1 MDSRCALD
9 YPLRRAGYRRQIN
22 PMSNIMAVLL
32 DGIAQLEYD
41 RDRPLP
47 VHQAAYLDK
56 MDARM
61 DEGILV
67 GEETIE
73 SPELNQR
80 AQFVA
85 GNLVHAFNT
94 GDEQLAAAMC
104 SWLATRLP
112 DLKQVR
118 IRSGDDGE
126 VAIELV
132 FDEDYRRQVAVN
144 FTL

>member
-1 MDSRCALD
+1 M
-9 YPLRRAGYRRQIN
+9 GHV
-22 PMSNIMAVLL
+22 MAVLL
-32 DGIAQLEYD
+32 AGIAQLEYD

-61 DEGILV
+61 DEGILI
-67 GEETIE
+67 GEVTLE
-73 SPELNQR
+73 SPDLNQR

-85 GNLVHAFNT
+85 GHLVHALNT
-94 GDEQLAAAMC
+94 GDEHLAGAMC
-104 SWLATRLP
+104 SWLAIRLP
-112 DLKQVR
+112 ELKQVR
-118 IRSGDDGE
+118 IRTGDTGE

-132 FDEDYRRQVAVN
+132 FDEDYRKQVAVN